1 MNLSDNMPNCFNF
14 DPYCAIA
21 SKWVTNL
28 INKLIIS
35 YPKSV
40 SSTHSVDQMKKHY
53 KFNVSIQSP
62 RFTTCSLMVFPFHK
76 SLTDSL
82 KTYRL
87 IYL

>member
-1 MNLSDNMPNCFNF
+1 MNLSDNMSNCFNF

-40 SSTHSVDQMKKHY
+40 SSTHSVDQ
-53 KFNVSIQSP
+53 FNVSIQSP